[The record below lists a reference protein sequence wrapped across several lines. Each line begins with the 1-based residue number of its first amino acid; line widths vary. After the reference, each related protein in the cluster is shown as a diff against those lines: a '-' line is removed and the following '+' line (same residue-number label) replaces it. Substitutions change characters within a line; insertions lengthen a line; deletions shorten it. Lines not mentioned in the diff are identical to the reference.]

1 MNRSWLAM
9 VPAVATLLCA
19 PPAAAQT
26 FALDE
31 NRPNVLWAEI
41 QRPAFKGDQY
51 LSAWL
56 GFVGVRYQFAS
67 QLSVLAGLPF
77 AQAELAAHDV
87 GGTRVPGAT
96 STALG
101 NPYVGLRLGL
111 PWQTVAVDAVIS
123 LRLKKPSG
131 PTYDIYGVPHYTSN
145 PVVLAGV
152 SGDYDRLESF
162 QRAPWSARVAALVS
176 RKLSGSVSLHLRAGV
191 VLLLGDFP
199 YGYGYDYGY
208 SYGYG
213 SRAFAD
219 LGAAATYESGTTVA
233 SAGLTFRT
241 GDGTGQGSRPVQLAL
256 SVGRRIGQATP
267 MVFVRVP
274 LGGSSQTLARYVLGV
289 GLTLRLGEPSSGL

>member
-41 QRPAFKGDQY
+41 QRPAFRGNRY

-56 GFVGVRYQFAS
+56 GFVGMRYQFAS

-87 GGTRVPGAT
+87 GGTRVPEAT

-101 NPYVGLRLGL
+101 NPYLGLRFGL
-111 PWQTVAVDAVIS
+111 PWQTVAVDAVIG
-123 LRLKKPSG
+123 LRVNKPSG
-131 PTYDIYGVPHYTSN
+131 PAYYFPGECWWYDDPWCTPGSASS
-145 PVVLAGV
+145 PVAMAGV
-152 SGDYDRLESF
+152 SGDYDRFESF
-162 QRAPWSARVAALVS
+162 DRAIPWSVRATALLS
-176 RKLSGSVSLHLRAGV
+176 RKLSGSVSLHLRAGA
-191 VLLLGDFP
+191 VLLLGD
-199 YGYGYDYGY
+199 GE
-208 SYGYG
+208 
-213 SRAFAD
+213 SRALAD
-219 LGAAATYESGTTVA
+219 LGAAATYERRTTVA

-241 GDGTGQGSRPVQLAL
+241 EHAGQWSPLVQLAL

-267 MVFVRVP
+267 MVFVRLP
-274 LGGSSQTLARYVLGV
+274 LGGGSQTLARYVLGV
-289 GLTLRLGEPSSGL
+289 GLTLRVGEPSSGL